1 MQQGFNQKTT
11 SVAQLC
17 QVLEQWAPPALQED
31 YDNSGLLVGDRE
43 QSVTGVLVSLDLT
56 EAVIEEALAKGCN
69 VVVSHH
75 PVIFGKLKRL
85 TGADW
90 VQRCLIKAIKSD
102 IALYAFHTN
111 LDHIQT
117 GVSAKMAELLGLQN
131 CHILQPKPK
140 ILLKLTTFVPQAQVE
155 AVLAA
160 LFAAGAGELGK
171 YSRASFSVAGTGTFE
186 PKVGAKPF
194 SGTVGKLQ
202 QEAEVRMEVLLEHWK
217 KAVVLQALFAA
228 HPYEEVAYDLIA
240 LENATYDYGAGI
252 LGEFAAPMS
261 EMDFLQ
267 LAKKCFG
274 GTVRYSPLTGR
285 SIHKV
290 ALCGGSGS
298 FLLPDAVKSGAQV
311 LLTADHKYHQ
321 FFEADGRLLLADFGH
336 YETEQFTK
344 DLIANYLSEKFTNFA
359 VLISE
364 TNTNPV
370 NYL

>member
-1 MQQGFNQKTT
+1 MQQGFDQKTIT
-11 SVAQLC
+11 LGALC
-17 QVLEQWAPPALQED
+17 QALEAWAPPALQED
-31 YDNSGLLVGDRE
+31 YDNSGLLVGDR
-43 QSVTGVLVSLDLT
+43 QQAVTGVLVSLDLT

-90 VQRCLIKAIKSD
+90 VQRCVIKAIKAD
-102 IALYAFHTN
+102 VALYAIHTN

-117 GVSAKMAELLGLQN
+117 GVSAKMAALLQLQN
-131 CHILQPKPK
+131 TRILQPKQK
-140 ILLKLTTFVPQAQVE
+140 ILLKLVTFVPQAQAE
-155 AVLAA
+155 AVREA
-160 LFAAGAGELGK
+160 LFAAGAGQIGK
-171 YSRASFSVAGTGTFE
+171 YHRASFNLEGMGTYE
-186 PKVGAKPF
+186 PMAGAKPF
-194 SGTVGKLQ
+194 SGEVGKLQ
-202 QEAEVRMEVLLEHWK
+202 QEAEVRIEVHLEHWK
-217 KAVVLQALFAA
+217 KAAVLKALLAA

-240 LENATYDYGAGI
+240 LENVTADYGAGM
-252 LGEFAAPMS
+252 LGELPAAMS
-261 EMDFLQ
+261 EIDFLQ

-274 GTVRYSPLTGR
+274 GTVRYSPLTGQP
-285 SIHKV
+285 IHKV

-298 FLLPDAVKSGAQV
+298 FLLPDALQAGAQV

-321 FFEADGRLLLADFGH
+321 FFEADGRILLADFGH

-344 DLIANYLSEKFTNFA
+344 DLIANYLSENFTNFA